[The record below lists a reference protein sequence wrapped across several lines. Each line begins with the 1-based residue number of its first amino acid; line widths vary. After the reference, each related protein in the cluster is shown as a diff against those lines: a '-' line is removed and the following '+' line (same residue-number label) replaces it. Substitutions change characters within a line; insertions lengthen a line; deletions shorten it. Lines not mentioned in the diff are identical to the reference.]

1 MFSSLNRPAGQ
12 SVFGGGGSSIFGQ
25 STNQQ
30 QQPQQQQQQQ
40 QQQQKPAL
48 GQQQA
53 TTNPQLGGSLW
64 QPGSMTSCTSLLFLA
79 PDVTMR
85 IVNIL
90 LRYQP
95 DQKPIPE
102 QMKLITE
109 KWDPTNPNCGFKTYL
124 YNKVDEHTVP
134 LYGPGPNEDP
144 KEWEDALRNK
154 PAPNYIPVLCSGFP
168 SIVARLT
175 LQRRVI
181 IEFNNKLH
189 AINASLDAILSR
201 HDLEHTVR
209 AFSARRRHAE
219 LSKRCLALASRVQVL
234 RNRGYALSGD
244 EDELKQKLAGIDKR
258 IQDPAL
264 SARMEEL
271 WSRLIILRGYA
282 DNMKGEINKPG
293 FAEGDGLGEEIEAKA
308 KKILEDYEKQLQHL
322 KKQVEEAKK
331 DFEDWERQHNPT
343 PAPQSA

>member
-1 MFSSLNRPAGQ
+1 MRL
-12 SVFGGGGSSIFGQ
+12 
-25 STNQQ
+25 
-30 QQPQQQQQQQ
+30 
-40 QQQQKPAL
+40 
-48 GQQQA
+48 
-53 TTNPQLGGSLW
+53 
-64 QPGSMTSCTSLLFLA
+64 LA
-79 PDVTMR
+79 PK
-85 IVNIL
+85 
-90 LRYQP
+90 P

-109 KWDPTNPNCGFKTYL
+109 KWDPSNPNCAFKAYL

-144 KEWEDALRNK
+144 KEWEEALQHK
-154 PAPNYIPVLCSGFP
+154 PAPNYIPVLCAGFP
-168 SIVARLT
+168 SIIARVT

-181 IEFNNKLH
+181 VEFNNKLH

-209 AFSARRRHAE
+209 AFNARRRHAE
-219 LSKRCLALASRVQVL
+219 LSRRCLVLASRVQVL

-244 EDELKQKLAGIDKR
+244 EDELKQKLAKIDKS

-282 DNMKGEINKPG
+282 DNLKDEINKPG
-293 FAEGDGLGEEIEAKA
+293 FGDGDGLGEEIEAKA
-308 KKILEDYEKQLQHL
+308 KKVGYFFRYGSLGTMKQTANVGIDSRGL
-322 KKQVEEAKK
+322 
-331 DFEDWERQHNPT
+331 RQAAAASQDAGRGGQEGLRGVGDPT
-343 PAPQSA
+343 